1 MHMYT
6 VGHINEQIHVG
17 QANEYVH
24 VGQVNVHVHV
34 GQVHGVHIDT
44 QRDDQLKS
52 EMDTL
57 DMPDGAGVV

>member
-1 MHMYT
+1 MWVRLMNMYMK
-6 VGHINEQIHVG
+6 VRLMNMYKI
-17 QANEYVH
+17 
-24 VGQVNVHVHV
+24 

-57 DMPDGAGVV
+57 DMPDGAGAVWFEVAF

>member
-1 MHMYT
+1 M
-6 VGHINEQIHVG
+6 
-17 QANEYVH
+17 YVH
-24 VGQVNVHVHV
+24 TLHVHV

-57 DMPDGAGVV
+57 DMPDGAGAVWFEVAF